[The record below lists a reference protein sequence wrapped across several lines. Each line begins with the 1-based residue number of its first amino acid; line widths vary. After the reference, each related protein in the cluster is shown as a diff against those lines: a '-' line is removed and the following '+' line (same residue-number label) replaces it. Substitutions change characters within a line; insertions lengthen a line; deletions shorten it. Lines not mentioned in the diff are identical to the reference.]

1 MELSS
6 WSPGLTCA
14 SQLYHLP
21 RRSGRWLTSPAQSL
35 CLPRPQRSPLGLVRS
50 SRLAL
55 SLATWSDR
63 SPRASPVAQVHSLAG
78 ASEKGWAS
86 QDRPSASRESVCRNT
101 RRAESAV
108 QTCRTK
114 RAGLLGVSAFAGHGA
129 SGEKCK
135 LWAAGGGGTLACGER
150 HHSRVW
156 EGKVPLAPEVALY
169 LKRHMGVSAARLP
182 LMQIH
187 LLAREEFLLMH
198 TTLRSPSWLW
208 VSAMW
213 TLSLSILPHPS
224 PCRSPQP
231 VGFLPPVSP
240 LACANGPLFP
250 IK

>member
-1 MELSS
+1 MHLRHRPYAPGEKALLSKGLWMELSS

-35 CLPRPQRSPLGLVRS
+35 CLPRPQRSPPGLVRS
-50 SRLAL
+50 SRLAS

-114 RAGLLGVSAFAGHGA
+114 RAGLLGVSAFAGRGA

-135 LWAAGGGGTLACGER
+135 L
-150 HHSRVW
+150 
-156 EGKVPLAPEVALY
+156 
-169 LKRHMGVSAARLP
+169 
-182 LMQIH
+182 
-187 LLAREEFLLMH
+187 
-198 TTLRSPSWLW
+198 
-208 VSAMW
+208 
-213 TLSLSILPHPS
+213 
-224 PCRSPQP
+224 
-231 VGFLPPVSP
+231 
-240 LACANGPLFP
+240 
-250 IK
+250 